1 MAKIPKR
8 TPEERRAWQ
17 ERRDRF
23 RALLE
28 KRVERDRELED
39 AARREKD

>member
-8 TPEERRAWQ
+8 TAEEIAAQRR
-17 ERRDRF
+17 RLDDF

-28 KRVERDRELED
+28 KRVARDREL
-39 AARREKD
+39 AAKRGEKP